1 MSKKTK
7 NIKIKGNNKDELNP
21 KELDD
26 IVKKES
32 LDNSIPLDSGDWVA
46 NLNEGDLIYSAGY
59 ERDEDGKERV
69 TTLTLKFLEYDKN
82 SIATKNVLM
91 AKLAPVVDGKVPEN
105 VTLPS
110 QNIRVG
116 FFKTKVEAIRA
127 FEKTISHMADVIK
140 ETADRLEAEEN
151 TVKVDVNSDNNQN
164 NENDK

>member
-1 MSKKTK
+1 M
-7 NIKIKGNNKDELNP
+7 
-21 KELDD
+21 
-26 IVKKES
+26 
-32 LDNSIPLDSGDWVA
+32 
-46 NLNEGDLIYSAGY
+46 IYSAGY